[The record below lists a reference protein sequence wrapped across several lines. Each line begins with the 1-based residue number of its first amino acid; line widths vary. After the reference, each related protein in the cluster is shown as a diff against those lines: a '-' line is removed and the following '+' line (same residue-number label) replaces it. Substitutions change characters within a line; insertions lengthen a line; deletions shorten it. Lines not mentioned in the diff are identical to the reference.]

1 MVGKYV
7 VCRYLLSDPEYI
19 DWGWK
24 YKPRQLKANDA
35 SVVLGPEE
43 PIHNM
48 CVLEA

>member
-1 MVGKYV
+1 
-7 VCRYLLSDPEYI
+7 
-19 DWGWK
+19 
-24 YKPRQLKANDA
+24 LKANDA